1 MDAFYRPATLQ
12 NSAVAFSPVTVRRA
26 VAFALLA
33 LVFFAAAL
41 ILERRV
47 ARALIEPLSS
57 PALIVLG
64 LFSVLAIAAARLLNR
79 QSLRLLKIL
88 GAKVPCDWWIVLPP
102 VAIAITIC
110 VPGSP
115 IFGISAFWLLIIAE
129 ETWAWRRGRS
139 GFRVQGSARLNPE
152 LNQAAPT
159 DSPPGTP
166 RSALPLPHS
175 EFHTPD
181 SPQADWADPN
191 LSQRLTYRITAEGA
205 VIEGWFRAVFA
216 PGQRVAVVHIAFC
229 PAFENTPEVESEP
242 WDGTECE
249 IRPTTILPW
258 GIRWEIKRAVSA
270 DDGAETIAG
279 FSATGSAF
287 SR

>member
-1 MDAFYRPATLQ
+1 MDAIYGSSRLQTSTLPI
-12 NSAVAFSPVTVRRA
+12 SPVTVRRA
-26 VAFALLA
+26 IAFALLA
-33 LVFFAAAL
+33 LVSFAAAL
-41 ILERRV
+41 ILERRI

-57 PALIVLG
+57 PALIALG

-79 QSLRLLKIL
+79 QSLRPLTIL
-88 GAKVPCDWWIVLPP
+88 GANVPRDWWIVSPP

-139 GFRVQGSARLNPE
+139 GFRAWGSARLDPE
-152 LNQAAPT
+152 LNQVAPT
-159 DSPPGTP
+159 DSPITTP
-166 RSALPLPHS
+166 HSPLPLPHS

-181 SPQADWADPN
+181 LLAEEWTDQS

-205 VIEGWFRAVFA
+205 VIEGWFRAAFA
-216 PGQRVAVVHIAFC
+216 PGQRAAVIHIAFC

-242 WDGTECE
+242 WDGAECE

-258 GIRWEIKRAVSA
+258 GIRWEIKRRAPVATA
-270 DDGAETIAG
+270 DDATVG
-279 FSATGSAF
+279 FSATGRAF

>member
-1 MDAFYRPATLQ
+1 MDAIYGSSRLQTSTLP
-12 NSAVAFSPVTVRRA
+12 VSPVTLRRA
-26 VAFALLA
+26 IAFALLV

-41 ILERRV
+41 IVERRV
-47 ARALIEPLSS
+47 ARALVEPLSS
-57 PALIVLG
+57 PALIALG

-79 QSLRLLKIL
+79 QSLRPLTIL
-88 GAKVPCDWWIVLPP
+88 GANVPRDWWIVFPP

-129 ETWAWRRGRS
+129 ETWTWRRGRS

-159 DSPPGTP
+159 DSPLRTP
-166 RSALPLPHS
+166 HSALPLPHS

-191 LSQRLTYRITAEGA
+191 LSQRLTYRITGEGA
-205 VIEGWFRAVFA
+205 VIEGWFRAMFA

-229 PAFENTPEVESEP
+229 PAFETTPEVESEP

-249 IRPTTILPW
+249 IRPTTVLPW
-258 GIRWEIKRAVSA
+258 GIRWEIKRAVPA
-270 DDGAETIAG
+270 DDEAETIVG